1 MKDNNESNGNG
12 TDGFDVDQFFKV
24 EASGDD
30 LKLMERIKG
39 LQEEYEVLESD
50 YKEKGKEL
58 NRLKAQLAESWSLKQ
73 IKSMEVDGYKFQLK
87 PFEDFSITRKG
98 ESDGV
103 KQERILALE
112 PFFKQLGLD
121 VVRHD
126 AVSIHPQTLKSTFR
140 KIFDPNGEFKL
151 DLQEILDTF
160 PFVNHR
166 AGSVIKVE
174 KVK

>member
-1 MKDNNESNGNG
+1 MKDNNENNGNG
-12 TDGFDVDQFFKV
+12 ADGFDVDQFFKV
-24 EASGDD
+24 EASDGD
-30 LKLMERIKG
+30 LELMERIKR
-39 LQEEYEVLESD
+39 LQEKYEVLELD

-58 NRLKAQLAESWSLKQ
+58 NRLKAQLADSWSLKQ
-73 IKSMEVDGYKFQLK
+73 IKSMEVGGYKFQLK

-98 ESDGV
+98 EPDAV

-112 PFFKQLGLD
+112 PFFQQLGLD
-121 VVRHD
+121 VVKHD

-151 DLQEILDTF
+151 DLQETLDTF
-160 PFVNHR
+160 PFVNHHV
-166 AGSVIKVE
+166 GSVIKVE